1 MKKVA
6 VIDSGS
12 GGVNVLKYL
21 FKNVQ
26 GCQFLYLADDK
37 NSPYGEK
44 GKKQLKKI
52 GENLVIFLQSFFN
65 PDIIIIACNTLTST
79 AIELLRKKFPDIVFI
94 GCEPAI
100 KPACKKYDQTDVLLL
115 ATPATIKHN
124 HLIGTYPHVRTLAIK
139 NLPKL
144 IDENLF
150 ELDCLQPLIN
160 QQLKSFKPKAIVLG
174 CTHFEAIRNQIL
186 RAQNVEL
193 FSSCEGIAKRLQQ
206 YLDETEKSNEV
217 SFMCTQETSPAKY
230 YHYFNS

>member
-6 VIDSGS
+6 IIDSGS

-44 GKKQLKKI
+44 SKKQLKKI
-52 GENLVIFLQSFFN
+52 GEDLVIFLRSFFN
-65 PDIIIIACNTLTST
+65 PDIIVIACNTLTST
-79 AIELLRKKFPDIVFI
+79 AIGHLRKTFPDIIFI

-100 KPACKKYDQTDVLLL
+100 KPACEKYDQTDVLLL

-150 ELDCLQPLIN
+150 ELDCLQPLIS
-160 QQLKSFKPKAIVLG
+160 QQLQPFKPKVIVLG
-174 CTHFEAIRNQIL
+174 CTHFEAIRSQIL
-186 RAQNVEL
+186 RAQKVEL
-193 FSSCEGIAKRLQQ
+193 FSSCEGIAKRLRQ
-206 YLDETEKSNEV
+206 YLDKTEKSNEV
-217 SFMCTQETSPAKY
+217 CFMCSQETSPAKY